1 MPTGLLLCLKLV
13 QKSVRLVNF
22 SAKSKASK
30 GTNHACHDVYPS
42 QQFCREPNHMVIG
55 QAMLGLDFACC
66 SFQTPFWL
74 RLGGRQRV
82 SNGSVTKT
90 ISTPATRKHQI
101 ANFCQ
106 FRFLH
111 FAENAHFWWRMV
123 CSHLTCD
130 QLEAC
135 YAKKDLRNELFRR
148 FCVDPCGF

>member
-42 QQFCREPNHMVIG
+42 QQFCREPYHMVTG

-90 ISTPATRKHQI
+90 IESSPTTRKHQ
-101 ANFCQ
+101 N
-106 FRFLH
+106 
-111 FAENAHFWWRMV
+111 
-123 CSHLTCD
+123 
-130 QLEAC
+130 
-135 YAKKDLRNELFRR
+135 
-148 FCVDPCGF
+148 